1 MISIIVPVYNVENYL
16 KQCLDSIINQS
27 YKNLQIILIDDGSCD
42 SSGKICD
49 EYALKDNRIEV
60 VHQKNSGAAFARNI
74 GIEKSKG
81 DYIYFVDSDDYL
93 NLKCF
98 EIMVNNIFDC
108 DIVQCGEYIFDSK
121 AINKM
126 DKIPIGMFNNISFM
140 KIYLDN
146 WCCALI
152 HNKLFKRDVIKDRFY
167 GGKVI
172 DDEYFTYKC
181 ILNAK
186 SIKIIDETLY
196 YYRQRKS
203 SLMRNKETIKFQ
215 NSDIVDFIYK
225 RYLDLIIYPELR
237 LEVTE
242 NLINTYHRI
251 LNDYY
256 CTSSLVY
263 NIKKIYVKI
272 IFRCNNI
279 SILKSLVLAILK
291 PTFLYL
297 KNKQDFIINN
307 EDNYYE

>member
-1 MISIIVPVYNVENYL
+1 MKMWVWWHVPIIPALGKWRKKMISIIVPVYNVENYL

-98 EIMVNNIFDC
+98 EIMVNNRFDC

-181 ILNAK
+181 ILK
-186 SIKIIDETLY
+186 D
-196 YYRQRKS
+196 RKS
-203 SLMRNKETIKFQ
+203 
-215 NSDIVDFIYK
+215 V
-225 RYLDLIIYPELR
+225 
-237 LEVTE
+237 V
-242 NLINTYHRI
+242 
-251 LNDYY
+251 
-256 CTSSLVY
+256 
-263 NIKKIYVKI
+263 
-272 IFRCNNI
+272 
-279 SILKSLVLAILK
+279 
-291 PTFLYL
+291 
-297 KNKQDFIINN
+297 
-307 EDNYYE
+307 